1 MRVQSLSIFESNA
14 TSLKPS
20 SAQKLQLAA
29 TAEFLFSTPMGSV
42 LAVGGI
48 DGVSLRALLDQVDHG
63 PDHQRVLLVRI
74 ESASAAEEI
83 VERVI
88 DLLADTALRLWPL
101 WFTDISFAECRSD
114 TLGRAAARIIARQ
127 AAETVDGLSHPW
139 AEAAV
144 ALALNGR
151 KPRVTGVAPAVELAQ
166 LTRALSRAG
175 LVLILEPAELYHA
188 PALVHALEWIAQNAP
203 VAMVAI
209 FPQLPANEPPWD
221 RLLYFA
227 RQIVLEPGDLEPDPR
242 APDTVHP
249 TAWLAP
255 WRGLPHPLSDIEQ
268 RLAKMLAGDAE
279 LAPLFSFNRVIETVR
294 GSKPRVDLVWMEGRL
309 VVELDGYPDHG
320 SLRAFMMDR
329 HRDYELTLSGYTVLR
344 IANHEIAQDIAKAIE
359 KIRDLVRLRRS
370 QAMEG

>member
-20 SAQKLQLAA
+20 PAQKLQSAA

-42 LAVGGI
+42 LALGGI
-48 DGVSLRALLDQVDHG
+48 DGMSLRALLDQVDHG
-63 PDHQRVLLVRI
+63 PDHQRALLVRI

-88 DLLADTALRLWPL
+88 ELLADTALRLWPL

-127 AAETVDGLSHPW
+127 AAKTIDGLSQPW

-151 KPRVTGVAPAVELAQ
+151 EPRVTGVAPAVELAQ

-175 LVLILEPAELYHA
+175 LVLILEPAEPNRA
-188 PALVHALEWIAQNAP
+188 PAALVRALEWIAQNAH
-203 VAMVAI
+203 VAVVAI

-221 RLLYFA
+221 RLLYCA
-227 RQIVLEPGDLEPDPR
+227 RQIVPEPGDLPPGPR
-242 APDTVHP
+242 AVGP
-249 TAWLAP
+249 TTWLAP

-279 LAPLFSFNRVIETVR
+279 LAPLFRFNQIVETVR

-320 SLRAFMMDR
+320 SLRAFMTDR

-359 KIRDLVRLRRS
+359 KIRDLVQLRRS
-370 QAMEG
+370 QAVMEG

>member
-20 SAQKLQLAA
+20 PAQKLQLAA

-42 LAVGGI
+42 LALGGI

-63 PDHQRVLLVRI
+63 PDHQRALLVRI

-127 AAETVDGLSHPW
+127 AAETIDGLSHPW

-203 VAMVAI
+203 VAVVAI
-209 FPQLPANEPPWD
+209 FPQLPANDPPWD

-227 RQIVLEPGDLEPDPR
+227 RQIVLEPGDFQPDPR
-242 APDTVHP
+242 AVRP

-268 RLAKMLAGDAE
+268 RLAKMLAGDAD
-279 LAPLFSFNRVIETVR
+279 LAPLFSYNQIIETVR

-359 KIRDLVRLRRS
+359 KIRDLVQLRRS
-370 QAMEG
+370 QAAMEG